1 MSTTRR
7 SILAT
12 LGALPC
18 TLLAQAPASATAGPR
33 AGIHPWLEVGDSVMA
48 DVLANGKVI
57 AQLNHK
63 ATQPGLHRRPALV
76 WALPPGLKRV
86 QLRGT
91 VTLAGKATPFNKTW
105 TVRDMASV
113 SAPLY
118 DLGKPW
124 IERVRG
130 LAQRLEEDTVTV
142 ERAKPPAGKK
152 PAAAALQDLE
162 KRLGAP
168 LPAMVKLLADWR
180 VEIGDSSFVHP
191 SSMTTVTDMLLRQW
205 DYASSGKDG
214 LDRILP
220 APVRARYDRS
230 LAVFVHVGDGLGALA
245 WDPAG
250 VTAGEPTHTW
260 GDQGNPGAQPGTA
273 NEGVWY
279 WLHQEYLSKPS
290 LLLDEDYRP
299 RNAEAAFTHVLQRLA
314 FSEVEEA
321 ANDKELVV
329 DSALPRANLLQLHFD
344 QDSRQPKLWL
354 RSYDSYYTLF

>member
-18 TLLAQAPASATAGPR
+18 GLLQAQPQAVAQGPR
-33 AGIHPWLEVGDSVMA
+33 AGIHPWLEVGDAVVA
-48 DVLANGKVI
+48 DVLANGKVA
-57 AQLNHK
+57 AQLNHQ
-63 ATQPGLHRRPALV
+63 ATQPGLLRRPALV
-76 WALPPGLKRV
+76 WALPKGLQRV
-86 QLRGT
+86 QLRGNLT
-91 VTLAGKATPFNKTW
+91 RAGKTTPFNKTW

-118 DLGKPW
+118 DQGKPW

-130 LAQRLEEDTVTV
+130 LAKRLEEGTVTV
-142 ERAKPPAGKK
+142 ERAKLPAGKP
-152 PAAAALQDLE
+152 PAATALPQLE

-168 LPAMVKLLADWR
+168 LPAMVRLLADWR
-180 VEIGDSSFVHP
+180 VEVGDSSFVHP
-191 SSMTTVTDMLLRQW
+191 SAMTTVTDMLRRQW
-205 DYASSGKDG
+205 DYALSGKDG
-214 LDRILP
+214 LDQLLSP
-220 APVRARYDRS
+220 SVRARYDRS
-230 LAVFVHVGDGLGALA
+230 LAVFVHVGDGMGALA

-279 WLHQEYLSKPS
+279 WLHQEYLRKPS

-344 QDSRQPKLWL
+344 EESRQPSLWL